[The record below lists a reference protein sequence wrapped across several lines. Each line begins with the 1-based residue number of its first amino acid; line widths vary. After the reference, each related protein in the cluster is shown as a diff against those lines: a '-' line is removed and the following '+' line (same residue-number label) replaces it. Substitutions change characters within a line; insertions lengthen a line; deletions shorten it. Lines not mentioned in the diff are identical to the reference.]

1 MTFSSPEFPG
11 LLSLRYHMKK
21 DPSLSPAGAA
31 TLVGFDV
38 KSQTFTLQS
47 GQPGSMT
54 PWDCG

>member
-1 MTFSSPEFPG
+1 M
-11 LLSLRYHMKK
+11 HH
-21 DPSLSPAGAA
+21 SPAGAT

-38 KSQTFTLQS
+38 KSQTFTVQT